1 MLSTYQLLHLSRMN
15 DPKEEVLVQ
24 NRGNDID
31 SIDEDDSPFLSV
43 KDSDSSEEADANIEA
58 GSTKPCKIKACNIK
72 ACKIEAGNVEADDS
86 PLLRDSE
93 ADDQPEEVF
102 NPRNTSSESDGN
114 IEAGNDNADNT
125 EADDDSV
132 GKDENSGEDANV
144 EDSFD
149 GIIDG
154 IEEALEASE
163 VLLEELEGSF
173 KESSPVPPPQESV
186 LNWTLDDTP
195 VKEDEKPE
203 EDIETN
209 DGVVE
214 DDDNKDD
221 DSTEED
227 GIRIYYLDD
236 KIDEKDKIE
245 EEDDLEE
252 GNKIKE
258 EEFKNLDGKA
268 KLNVLRKYKTFR
280 EWREYLDSVWSR

>member
-1 MLSTYQLLHLSRMN
+1 MLSTYQLLRLSRMN
-15 DPKEEVLVQ
+15 DSKEEVLVQ

-58 GSTKPCKIKACNIK
+58 GNTNKACNIKACNIK
-72 ACKIEAGNVEADDS
+72 ACKIEARNVEADDS
-86 PLLRDSE
+86 PFLEDSE
-93 ADDQPEEVF
+93 ADETQVF

-132 GKDENSGEDANV
+132 EKDENSGDDANV

-173 KESSPVPPPQESV
+173 KESSPVPPQESV

-203 EDIETN
+203 EDIETD
-209 DGVVE
+209 DGIVE
-214 DDDNKDD
+214 DDGTKDD

-245 EEDDLEE
+245 EEEDLEE
-252 GNKIKE
+252 INEMKE
-258 EEFKNLDGKA
+258 DHKLEEFKA
-268 KLNVLRKYKTFR
+268 KLNVLRKYKTLS
-280 EWREYLDSVWSR
+280 EWREYLDSVWSQ

>member
-1 MLSTYQLLHLSRMN
+1 MN

-43 KDSDSSEEADANIEA
+43 KDSDISEEADANIEA
-58 GSTKPCKIKACNIK
+58 GNTKPCKIKACNIK

-86 PLLRDSE
+86 PFLVDSE
-93 ADDQPEEVF
+93 ADETQVF

-114 IEAGNDNADNT
+114 IEASNDNADNT

-186 LNWTLDDTP
+186 LNWTLDDTT
-195 VKEDEKPE
+195 VKEDEKTE
-203 EDIETN
+203 ENDIETN
-209 DGVVE
+209 GIQEE
-214 DDDNKDD
+214 DEDTQDD

-245 EEDDLEE
+245 EEDDLEG

-258 EEFKNLDGKA
+258 EQFKNM
-268 KLNVLRKYKTFR
+268 LRRMHTVFQ
-280 EWREYLDSVWSR
+280 VVVFAP

>member
-58 GSTKPCKIKACNIK
+58 GNTKPCKIKACNIK
-72 ACKIEAGNVEADDS
+72 ACKIEAGNV
-86 PLLRDSE
+86 E

-203 EDIETN
+203 EDIETD
-209 DGVVE
+209 DGIVE
-214 DDDNKDD
+214 DDGTKDD

-245 EEDDLEE
+245 EEDDLQGINE
-252 GNKIKE
+252 IKE
-258 EEFKNLDGKA
+258 DDKLEEYKA
-268 KLNVLRKYKTFR
+268 KLNVLRKYKTLS
-280 EWREYLDSVWSR
+280 EWREYLDSAWSQ

>member
-1 MLSTYQLLHLSRMN
+1 MLSTYQLLQLSRMN
-15 DPKEEVLVQ
+15 NPKEEVLLQ
-24 NRGNDID
+24 NRDNDID

-58 GSTKPCKIKACNIK
+58 GNTKPCKIKACNIK
-72 ACKIEAGNVEADDS
+72 ACKIEAGNVEADD
-86 PLLRDSE
+86 
-93 ADDQPEEVF
+93 QPEEVF

-114 IEAGNDNADNT
+114 IEASNDNADNT

-203 EDIETN
+203 EDIETD
-209 DGVVE
+209 DGIVE
-214 DDDNKDD
+214 DDDTKDD

-245 EEDDLEE
+245 EEDDLQGINE
-252 GNKIKE
+252 IKE
-258 EEFKNLDGKA
+258 DDKLEEYKA
-268 KLNVLRKYKTFR
+268 KLNVLRKYKTFS

>member
-15 DPKEEVLVQ
+15 DPKEEVLLQ
-24 NRGNDID
+24 NRDNDID

-58 GSTKPCKIKACNIK
+58 GNTKPCKIKACNIK
-72 ACKIEAGNVEADDS
+72 ACKIEAGNV
-86 PLLRDSE
+86 E

-114 IEAGNDNADNT
+114 IEAGNDNAEII
-125 EADDDSV
+125 EADDKSV
-132 GKDENSGEDANV
+132 GKDENSGADANV

-209 DGVVE
+209 GIQEE
-214 DDDNKDD
+214 DEDTQDD

-245 EEDDLEE
+245 EEDDLEG

-258 EEFKNLDGKA
+258 EQFKNMDGKA
-268 KLNVLRKYKTFR
+268 KLNVLRKYKTFS

>member
-1 MLSTYQLLHLSRMN
+1 MN
-15 DPKEEVLVQ
+15 NPKEEVLVQ

-58 GSTKPCKIKACNIK
+58 GNTKPCKIKACNIK

-195 VKEDEKPE
+195 VKEDEKLE
-203 EDIETN
+203 EDIETD
-209 DGVVE
+209 DGIVE
-214 DDDNKDD
+214 DDGTKDD

-245 EEDDLEE
+245 EEDDLQGINE
-252 GNKIKE
+252 IKE
-258 EEFKNLDGKA
+258 DDKLEEYKA
-268 KLNVLRKYKTFR
+268 KLNVLRKYKTLS

>member
-58 GSTKPCKIKACNIK
+58 GNTKPCKIKACNIK

-86 PLLRDSE
+86 PFLEDSE
-93 ADDQPEEVF
+93 ADETQVF

-195 VKEDEKPE
+195 VKEDEKTE
-203 EDIETN
+203 ENDIETN
-209 DGVVE
+209 GIQEE
-214 DDDNKDD
+214 DEDTQDD

-268 KLNVLRKYKTFR
+268 KLNVLRKYKTVS

>member
-15 DPKEEVLVQ
+15 DPKKEEVLVQ

-43 KDSDSSEEADANIEA
+43 KDSDISEEADANIEA
-58 GSTKPCKIKACNIK
+58 GNTKPCKIKACNIK

-86 PLLRDSE
+86 PFLVDSE
-93 ADDQPEEVF
+93 VDETQVF

-114 IEAGNDNADNT
+114 IEAGNDNAEII
-125 EADDDSV
+125 EADDKSV

-209 DGVVE
+209 GIQEE
-214 DDDNKDD
+214 DEDTQDD

-245 EEDDLEE
+245 EEDDLEG

-258 EEFKNLDGKA
+258 EQFKNMDGKA
-268 KLNVLRKYKTFR
+268 KLNVLRKYKTFS

>member
-58 GSTKPCKIKACNIK
+58 GNTKPCKIKACNIK

-114 IEAGNDNADNT
+114 IEAGNDNAEII
-125 EADDDSV
+125 EADDKSV

-195 VKEDEKPE
+195 VKEDEKLE
-203 EDIETN
+203 EDIETD
-209 DGVVE
+209 DGIVE
-214 DDDNKDD
+214 DDGTKDD

-245 EEDDLEE
+245 EEDDLQGINE
-252 GNKIKE
+252 IKE
-258 EEFKNLDGKA
+258 DDKLEEYKA
-268 KLNVLRKYKTFR
+268 KLNVLRKYKTFS

>member
-58 GSTKPCKIKACNIK
+58 GNTKPCKIKACNIK

-114 IEAGNDNADNT
+114 IEASNDNADNT

-203 EDIETN
+203 EDIETD
-209 DGVVE
+209 DGIVE
-214 DDDNKDD
+214 DDGTKDD

-245 EEDDLEE
+245 EEEDLEE
-252 GNKIKE
+252 INEMKE
-258 EEFKNLDGKA
+258 DHKLEEFKA
-268 KLNVLRKYKTFR
+268 KLNVLRKYKTLS

>member
-58 GSTKPCKIKACNIK
+58 GNTKPCKIKACNIK
-72 ACKIEAGNVEADDS
+72 ACKIEAGNVEADEG

-125 EADDDSV
+125 KTDDDSV
-132 GKDENSGEDANV
+132 GKDENSGDDANV

-173 KESSPVPPPQESV
+173 KESSPVPPQESV

-203 EDIETN
+203 EDIETD
-209 DGVVE
+209 DGIVE
-214 DDDNKDD
+214 DDGTKDD

-245 EEDDLEE
+245 EEEDLEE
-252 GNKIKE
+252 INEMKE
-258 EEFKNLDGKA
+258 DHKLEEFKA
-268 KLNVLRKYKTFR
+268 KLNVLRKYKTLS

>member
-15 DPKEEVLVQ
+15 DPKEEVLLQ
-24 NRGNDID
+24 NRDNDID

-58 GSTKPCKIKACNIK
+58 GNTKPCKIKACNIK

-114 IEAGNDNADNT
+114 IEAGNDNAEII
-125 EADDDSV
+125 EADDKSV

-195 VKEDEKPE
+195 VKEDEKLE
-203 EDIETN
+203 EDIETD
-209 DGVVE
+209 DGIVE
-214 DDDNKDD
+214 DDGTKDD

-245 EEDDLEE
+245 EEDDLQGINE
-252 GNKIKE
+252 IKE
-258 EEFKNLDGKA
+258 DDKLEEYKA

-280 EWREYLDSVWSR
+280 EWKEYLDSVWSR

>member
-1 MLSTYQLLHLSRMN
+1 MLSTYQLLQLSRMN
-15 DPKEEVLVQ
+15 NPKEEVLLQ
-24 NRGNDID
+24 NRDKHID

-58 GSTKPCKIKACNIK
+58 GNTNKACNIKACNIK
-72 ACKIEAGNVEADDS
+72 ACKIEAGNVVADDS
-86 PLLRDSE
+86 PFLEDSE
-93 ADDQPEEVF
+93 ADETQVF

-125 EADDDSV
+125 EADDNSV
-132 GKDENSGEDANV
+132 GKDENSGEAANV

-186 LNWTLDDTP
+186 LNWTLDDTH

-203 EDIETN
+203 EDIETD
-209 DGVVE
+209 DGIVE
-214 DDDNKDD
+214 DDDTKDD

-245 EEDDLEE
+245 EEDNLEG

-258 EEFKNLDGKA
+258 EQFKNMGGKA
-268 KLNVLRKYKTFR
+268 KLNVLRKYKTLS

>member
-15 DPKEEVLVQ
+15 DPKEEVLLQ
-24 NRGNDID
+24 NRDNDID

-58 GSTKPCKIKACNIK
+58 GNTKPCKIKACNIK
-72 ACKIEAGNVEADDS
+72 ACKIEAGNV
-86 PLLRDSE
+86 E

-203 EDIETN
+203 EDIETD
-209 DGVVE
+209 DGIVE
-214 DDDNKDD
+214 DDGTKDD

-245 EEDDLEE
+245 EEDDLQGINE
-252 GNKIKE
+252 IKE
-258 EEFKNLDGKA
+258 DDKLEEYKA
-268 KLNVLRKYKTFR
+268 KLNVLRKYKTFS

>member
-15 DPKEEVLVQ
+15 DPKKEVLVQ

-58 GSTKPCKIKACNIK
+58 GNTKPCKIKACNIK
-72 ACKIEAGNVEADDS
+72 ACKIEAGNVEADEG

-114 IEAGNDNADNT
+114 IEAGNDNADII

-173 KESSPVPPPQESV
+173 KESSPVPPQESV

-203 EDIETN
+203 EDIETD
-209 DGVVE
+209 DGIVE
-214 DDDNKDD
+214 DDGTKDD

-245 EEDDLEE
+245 EEEDLEE
-252 GNKIKE
+252 INEMKE
-258 EEFKNLDGKA
+258 DHKLEEFKA
-268 KLNVLRKYKTFR
+268 KLNVLRKYKTLS